1 MKDFVRRGPE
11 IRIRL
16 SELEATLLESLVDQ
30 LTELL
35 QADEDPATGD
45 DPFERWQAEFDETQA
60 LDHTDPVIR
69 RLFPDAYR
77 DDVAASADFRRY
89 TEAQQRNERLV
100 MAEVVATN
108 LRDSEAGARPVRL
121 RVVDADAWLKTLTA
135 LRLSLAVRLG
145 IESAADAE
153 ALDDL
158 PDSEPRAYVYRV
170 YEWLGYLSEGL
181 LTLL

>member
-1 MKDFVRRGPE
+1 MKDFVRKGPE

-35 QADEDPATGD
+35 QADEDPAAGD
-45 DPFERWQAEFDETQA
+45 DPFARWQAEFGESQA
-60 LDHTDPVIR
+60 LDHADPVIR
-69 RLFPDAYR
+69 RLFPDAYP
-77 DDVAASADFRRY
+77 DDQAASADFRRY
-89 TEAQQRNERLV
+89 TEAQQRNDRLA

-108 LRDSEAGARPVRL
+108 LRDSEAGARPVGL

-153 ALDDL
+153 ALEDL